1 MVVDS
6 DLSNYLDLVESNM
19 HALAFVTSLINDRQ
33 SGQFVTTI
41 FIHPIAFFCYF
52 FRTFRV
58 AFVFCAN
65 FRLWFPSINII
76 KVLQAI
82 N

>member
-19 HALAFVTSLINDRQ
+19 HALAFVTSLTSDRQ

-41 FIHPIAFFCYF
+41 FVHPIAFFVISFGLLGYLLYF
-52 FRTFRV
+52 VQILGFGSH
-58 AFVFCAN
+58 
-65 FRLWFPSINII
+65 LLI
-76 KVLQAI
+76 L
-82 N
+82 